1 MSTIAKQ
8 NYRGIYHFSP
18 KENWMNDPNGMVYF
32 EGEYHLFFQ
41 HHPDGM
47 TWGPMHWGH
56 AVSKDLVTWEEL
68 PIALAPDE
76 LGMIFSGSAVV
87 DWNNTTGFFGD
98 KPGLV
103 AIFTHHLEMPE
114 GKPAIQRQSLAY
126 SKDNG
131 RSWTKYEGNPV
142 LEDARFIDF
151 RDPKV
156 FWNKETS
163 NWMMIIACGQTVCLY
178 HSPDLI
184 HWTFASEFGEGIG
197 SHDGVWECP
206 DLFPLAIDGDKS
218 NSKWVML
225 VSIGADPAFIE
236 GSRTQ
241 YFTGEFDGEVFTP
254 DEDSHST
261 RWIDYGRDNYAG
273 VSWSDVPAE
282 DGRRL
287 FIGWMSNWMYAN
299 QTPTGIFRGAMTI
312 ARELY
317 LESRAGRTLL
327 VQKPAKELEAA
338 RVPILSLQDTTVREL
353 NTSLA
358 ELHLESYEIKAVFT
372 RGKSVG
378 FKVRVGADEQ
388 TVIGINAK
396 TEELYVDRMVS
407 GQHDFHEHFL
417 GHHPAKLE
425 ALGESNDLH
434 IFVDCSSVEVFS
446 NGGQAVITDLI
457 FPRRESTGL
466 AVFSD
471 HEDDLII
478 SVDVYKLTPSSE
490 KTETRQR
497 QGLI

>member
-8 NYRGIYHFSP
+8 NYRGLYHFSP

-32 EGEYHLFFQ
+32 EGEYHLFYQ

-56 AVSKDLVTWEEL
+56 AVSKDLITWEEL

-98 KPGLV
+98 QPGLV

-114 GKPAIQRQSLAY
+114 GEQAIQRQSLAY
-126 SKDNG
+126 SKDKG
-131 RSWTKYEGNPV
+131 RTWTKYEGNPV
-142 LEDARFIDF
+142 LEDGRFIDF

-163 NWMMIIACGQTVCLY
+163 KWIMIIACGQTVCLY
-178 HSPDLI
+178 HSSNLI
-184 HWTFASEFGEGIG
+184 NWTFASEFGEGIG

-218 NSKWVML
+218 KSKWVML
-225 VSIGADPAFIE
+225 VSIGADPAFVE

-241 YFTGEFDGEVFTP
+241 YFTGDFDGEVFTP
-254 DEDSHST
+254 DDDSLST

-282 DGRRL
+282 DGRRI

-299 QTPTGIFRGAMTI
+299 QTPTEFFRGAMTI

-317 LESRAGRTLL
+317 LESRGGRIFL
-327 VQKPAKELEAA
+327 VQKPVKELEAA
-338 RVPILSLQDTTVREL
+338 RIPVLSLQNISVREL

-358 ELHLESYEIKAVFT
+358 ELHLESYEIKSAFS
-372 RGKSVG
+372 RDKSVG
-378 FKVRVGADEQ
+378 FNVRVGADKQ
-388 TVIGINAK
+388 TIIGINAK
-396 TEELYVDRMVS
+396 TEELYVDRMIS
-407 GQHDFHEHFL
+407 GQHDFHEYFPGYHS
-417 GHHPAKLE
+417 AKLE

-434 IFVDCSSVEVFS
+434 IFVDSSSVEVFG

-457 FPRRESTGL
+457 FPERKSTGL
-466 AVFSD
+466 AVFAD

-478 SVDVYKLTPSSE
+478 SVDIYKLNPFSDKTRSS
-490 KTETRQR
+490 QR
-497 QGLI
+497 EV